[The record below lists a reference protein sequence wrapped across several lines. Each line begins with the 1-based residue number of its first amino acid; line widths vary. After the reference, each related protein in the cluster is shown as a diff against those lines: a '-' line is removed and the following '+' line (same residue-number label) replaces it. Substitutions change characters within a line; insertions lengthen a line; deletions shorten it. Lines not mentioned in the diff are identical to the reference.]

1 MPESKLKAI
10 ADAAELIVNG
20 YAFEKIGG
28 NVRAVNMRT
37 GKAAVFAN
45 GEMIETSMDD
55 MDVALALRYLRD
67 NARFME

>member
-37 GKAAVFAN
+37 GRAAVFAN

-55 MDVALALRYLRD
+55 MDVALALKYLRD

>member
-1 MPESKLKAI
+1 MPESKIKAI
-10 ADAAELIVNG
+10 ADAAKLIVNG
-20 YAFEKIGG
+20 YAFERIGS
-28 NVRAVNMRT
+28 NIRAVNMRT

-55 MDVALALRYLRD
+55 MDVSFALRYLRD